1 MKAIITHLPIFTVT
15 ASSQHVYISLKQ
27 LPLGQNLNFMLSLFF
42 LYQCNLNFTR
52 HNTFTIAF
60 NVIVTLLPVD
70 GEVRPYEL
78 PEEYCAFFVLLVSN
92 LISGTTLN

>member
-1 MKAIITHLPIFTVT
+1 MKAIITNIPIFTVT
-15 ASSQHVYISLKQ
+15 ASSQHVNISLKQ
-27 LPLGQNLNFMLSLFF
+27 LLLGQNLNFMLSLLF

-60 NVIVTLLPVD
+60 NVIVTLLPVV